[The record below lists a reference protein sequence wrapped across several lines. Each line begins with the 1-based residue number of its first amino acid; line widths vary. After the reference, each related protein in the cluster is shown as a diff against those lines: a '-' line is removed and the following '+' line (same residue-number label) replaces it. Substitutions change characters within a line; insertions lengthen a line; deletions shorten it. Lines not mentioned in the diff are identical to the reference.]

1 MEIEGLLIIVYLNFT
16 INFILRLA
24 AQRGVG
30 LPNSLNAWRKG
41 GRLFRETTSTGTL
54 RRENFSKLL
63 ALSLGRRL
71 AIFGL
76 RLLLLKE
83 LEDLQLL
90 VLKEVYQVKI
100 FLRRA
105 VH

>member
-41 GRLFRETTSTGTL
+41 GRLFRETTSMGTL
-54 RRENFSKLL
+54 RRENFSLL
-63 ALSLGRRL
+63 SVPSLERKL
-71 AIFGL
+71 AIFDL
-76 RLLLLKE
+76 RLLVQKE
-83 LEDLQLL
+83 QENL
-90 VLKEVYQVKI
+90 
-100 FLRRA
+100 
-105 VH
+105 